1 MQENEYFNHIF
12 IGIGMVKTA
21 DKLKIAVRV
30 QRWAPVEIKC
40 YMRDE
45 VISGFWR

>member
-1 MQENEYFNHIF
+1 MQENEDFNHIF

-40 YMRDE
+40 YLRE
-45 VISGFWR
+45 R